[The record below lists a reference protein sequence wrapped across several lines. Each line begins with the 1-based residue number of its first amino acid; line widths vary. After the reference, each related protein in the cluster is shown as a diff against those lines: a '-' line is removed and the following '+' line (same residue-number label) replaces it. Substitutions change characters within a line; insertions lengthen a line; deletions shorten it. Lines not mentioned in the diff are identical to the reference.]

1 MLEHAKSTSTQVLD
15 PMEHPVMLSCSSSRA
30 VTPGGTLAR
39 DGRVQPGDYLVSVN
53 EEEMRT
59 ISHSQALDILRR
71 THMVPL
77 GQGRLSPISAM
88 NARFKVARWQNLIP
102 SVPWIAPGWR
112 E

>member
-1 MLEHAKSTSTQVLD
+1 MAEHAKSTSTQVHDL
-15 PMEHPVMLSCSSSRA
+15 MEHPVMLSCSSSRA

-77 GQGRLSPISAM
+77 GQGRVFFLG
-88 NARFKVARWQNLIP
+88 NLGNEYSLASRLPDGKI
-102 SVPWIAPGWR
+102 
-112 E
+112 